1 MDSNIFLKNFNTKNK
16 LKNKKKL
23 IKYLKK
29 INSQNWPKF
38 LDSYKKNY
46 VYGYDK
52 KFIKKFKNIQ
62 DINIIGMGGSSLGT
76 QTIYEFLKDKVKKN
90 FYFINNLNV
99 RSNNLLCLSCAVS

>member
-1 MDSNIFLKNFNTKNK
+1 MDSNIFFKNFKTRIK
-16 LKNKKKL
+16 LNDKKKL

-76 QTIYEFLKDKVKKN
+76 QAIYDFLEHKIKKK
-90 FYFINNLNV
+90 I
-99 RSNNLLCLSCAVS
+99 